1 MMESVTDFVHRVGGV
16 PGNNARVRVWFADL
30 DKQPAEMAQLSWLS
44 TSEHV
49 KAVRLKMPHD
59 RRRYLASCV
68 VTRQVLSNETG
79 ILPENLQILTDKC
92 GKPRLSP
99 LAVVGRPP
107 SKSLLRFNVSHSENF
122 LCIAT
127 ALGSDVGVDIEV
139 ENPGLDILAISHT
152 CLDQEDNERV
162 QCSSLN
168 ERSLL
173 FYQLW
178 TRREAFAKMLGHG
191 VNSDHVHRT
200 PAPPWSLRSLELTL
214 EEKQIVGSLA
224 IATRQPLR
232 RAISRLCY
240 EGKVPMDQVQ

>member
-1 MMESVTDFVHRVGGV
+1 MTMMESVTDFVHRVGGV

-49 KAVRLKMPHD
+49 KAVRLKMPQD

-92 GKPRLSP
+92 GKPRISP

-107 SKSLLRFNVSHSENF
+107 SKNLLRFNVSHSENF

-139 ENPGLDILAISHT
+139 VNPSLDVLAISRA
-152 CLDQEDNERV
+152 CFDQENYEQVRCSSQKERV
-162 QCSSLN
+162 LV
-168 ERSLL
+168 
-173 FYQLW
+173 FYRLW

-191 VNSDHVHRT
+191 VSSQHLHRT
-200 PAPPWSLRSLELTL
+200 PAPPWSRRTLEFTL

-224 IATRQPLR
+224 IGTPTGLFDTA
-232 RAISRLCY
+232 
-240 EGKVPMDQVQ
+240 

>member
-1 MMESVTDFVHRVGGV
+1 MESAADFVYRFGGV
-16 PGNNARVRVWFADL
+16 PTNKARVRVWFADL

-44 TSEHV
+44 TSEH
-49 KAVRLKMPHD
+49 ARGARLKKPQD
-59 RRRYLASCV
+59 RRRYLASRV
-68 VTRQVLSNETG
+68 FTRRVLSNETG

-92 GKPRLSP
+92 GKPCLSP
-99 LAVVGRPP
+99 LAVVGCPP
-107 SKSLLRFNVSHSENF
+107 SKSLKFNVSHSENF

-127 ALGSDVGVDIEV
+127 ALGSDVGIDIEV
-139 ENPGLDILAISHT
+139 VNPSLDVLAISQT

-224 IATRQPLR
+224 IATPTTTS
-232 RAISRLCY
+232 ASHF
-240 EGKVPMDQVQ
+240 